1 MRARAESCPVRA
13 WLSRPENLRDLHRVA
28 SHYAGGGVQGDEVAS
43 QAMERA
49 LAHADKFVSGD
60 VGAWVRTIVRRLGV
74 NAQRDAATRRRVYV
88 LEGELGEHAQVEG
101 AHEPS
106 RAWDADLLLDVVR
119 EEARREGVERE
130 FTRYMDGENG
140 VEIGRALGVSGS
152 TVGRRLARLS
162 GAFSAPASTGP
173 QSPQSPRPQG
183 PRGAG

>member
-1 MRARAESCPVRA
+1 MRARAEACPVRA
-13 WLSRPENLRDLHRVA
+13 WLARADNLRDLHRVA

-43 QAMERA
+43 QAIERA

-60 VGAWVRTIVRRLGV
+60 VGAWVRTIVRRLGL
-74 NAQRDAATRRRVYV
+74 NAQRDAATRRRVHV
-88 LEGELGEHAQVEG
+88 FEVELGEHAQVEG

-130 FTRYMDGENG
+130 FTRYMDGENN
-140 VEIGRALGVSGS
+140 VEIGRALGVTGS
-152 TVGRRLARLS
+152 TVGRRLLRVGGALS
-162 GAFSAPASTGP
+162 VLEATGP
-173 QSPQSPRPQG
+173 QSPQSPRPRG